1 MIWVHSN
8 NSIQI
13 DIHFELLKS
22 QAKHS
27 ITTKSWLKKMIE
39 MNLLK
44 MKFSS
49 TIIVIFYAKTLMVH
63 FDIQTN
69 G

>member
-1 MIWVHSN
+1 
-8 NSIQI
+8 
-13 DIHFELLKS
+13 
-22 QAKHS
+22 
-27 ITTKSWLKKMIE
+27 MIE